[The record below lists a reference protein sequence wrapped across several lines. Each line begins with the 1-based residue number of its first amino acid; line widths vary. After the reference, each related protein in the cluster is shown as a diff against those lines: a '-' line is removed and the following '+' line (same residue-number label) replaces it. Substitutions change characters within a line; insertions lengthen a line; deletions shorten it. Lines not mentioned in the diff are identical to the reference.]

1 MPGDATRS
9 IHADRPIAELP
20 DVAPAIR
27 PSTTFAADATR
38 TYRRDG
44 HETTERFE
52 AVIGSLEGGHAVAY
66 PSGMAAASAILDRV
80 SPRAISL
87 PDEVYHGVRSLA
99 AMRSRSTDL
108 RIVDVDELEAG
119 DIWWIETPSNPRCWI
134 TDLETV
140 AEEATARGVVTVC
153 DATLA
158 TPALLRPLSFGIDI
172 VMHAATKAIAGHSD
186 ALAGLVVVP
195 RADEAARFRGER
207 SVRGSVPGSLD
218 MWLALRGVRTL
229 PLRMARASENAEAV
243 ARWCDGRGMPT
254 FFPGLEAHPGHE
266 IARRQMSAMGSIVTV
281 DLGDAATADG
291 FIGGLEVFTNATS
304 LGGVESLVERRA
316 ASDPSMA
323 PGIVRMSIGIEDV
336 EDLIVDLDRALAAI
350 A

>member
-1 MPGDATRS
+1 MHGDATRS

-27 PSTTFAADATR
+27 PSTTFAADAPR

-52 AVIGSLEGGHAVAY
+52 AVIGSLDGGHAVAY

-87 PDEVYHGVRSLA
+87 PDEVYHGVRSLV
-99 AMRSRSTDL
+99 AMRAHSTDL
-108 RIVDVDELEAG
+108 RMVAVDDLEAG
-119 DIWWIETPSNPRCWI
+119 DVWWIETPSNPRCGI
-134 TDLETV
+134 TDLAAV
-140 AEEATARGVVTVC
+140 AGEATARGVITVC

-158 TPALLRPLSFGIDI
+158 TPALLQPLSFGIDI

-186 ALAGLVVVP
+186 ALAGLVVVA
-195 RADEAARFRGER
+195 RADEAALFRNER
-207 SVRGSVPGSLD
+207 TVRGSVPGSLD

-229 PLRMARASENAEAV
+229 PLRMARASENAEQV
-243 ARWCDGRGMPT
+243 ARWCDGRGIPT
-254 FFPGLEAHPGHE
+254 FHPGLETHPGHDV
-266 IARRQMSAMGSIVTV
+266 ARRQMSAMGSIVTI
-281 DLGDAATADG
+281 DLGTAQRADS
-291 FIGGLEVFTNATS
+291 FIGALGIFTNATS

-316 ASDPSMA
+316 VSDPEMD
-323 PGIVRMSIGIEDV
+323 PGIVRMSIGIEDL
-336 EDLIVDLDRALAAI
+336 EDLIADLEQAVDAI